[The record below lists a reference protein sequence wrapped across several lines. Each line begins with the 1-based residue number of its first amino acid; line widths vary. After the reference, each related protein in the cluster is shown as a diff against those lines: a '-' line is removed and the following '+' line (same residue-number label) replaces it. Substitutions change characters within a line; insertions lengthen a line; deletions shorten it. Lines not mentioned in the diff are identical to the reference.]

1 MSSRC
6 PDRAACLGAA
16 RHVHHHALPH
26 TNHEIVVPSIAEFLR
41 EPHRFASL
49 HCLYPYADP
58 VTNDAHMKELALN
71 DGTTFTEVR
80 GDNKVAYCHITAAG
94 NVNPLP
100 SDGSPL
106 ASYSRDE
113 QLLVMRVTYQPAA
126 DAVPCY
132 YLPWKLN
139 QLMRMK
145 LKPSPKHPAR
155 GPGQQIL
162 QPELFVTAA
171 LQGCSVM
178 VSGTADQPVVA
189 HANAQRILGPGGEAF
204 GGLGGAHA
212 LAVQAKEQH
221 MKDLH
226 TRTRIGSPKE
236 GPKIGG
242 AYQDPIAQGYTVG
255 GAHAREYMSAVDPT
269 FESRVKKLYWSRFRP
284 KAKPYRDGKPQI
296 SVEQYGTVF
305 GVRNAGDWKFYRQ
318 SRTRVTYKSQATD
331 EFVSEWVDPVCTR
344 FWP

>member
-1 MSSRC
+1 VS
-6 PDRAACLGAA
+6 
-16 RHVHHHALPH
+16 
-26 TNHEIVVPSIAEFLR
+26 SIAEFLR
-41 EPHRFASL
+41 APHQFASM

-58 VTNDAHMKELALN
+58 VTNDAHMKQLALD

-80 GDNKVAYCHITAAG
+80 GDNKVAYCRITSAG

-106 ASYSRDE
+106 SSYTQD
-113 QLLVMRVTYQPAA
+113 QNLLVMRVTYQPAA

-145 LKPSPKHPAR
+145 LKPSPNHPAR
-155 GPGQQIL
+155 GAGQQVL

-171 LQGCSVM
+171 LQGCSVL

-189 HANAQRILGPGGEAF
+189 HANAQRIVGPNGEAF
-204 GGLGGAHA
+204 GGPGGAHA
-212 LAVQAKEQH
+212 VALRVKEQH

-226 TRTRIGSPKE
+226 ARTRAAVPKE
-236 GPKIGG
+236 GLKVGG
-242 AYQDPIAQGYTVG
+242 QYQDPVAQGFQVG
-255 GAHAREYMSAVDPT
+255 GAHAKDYMSAVDPV
-269 FESRVKKLYWSRFRP
+269 FASRLAKMYWSRFRA
-284 KAKPYRDGKPQI
+284 KAKPYRDGKMQI

-331 EFVSEWVDPVCTR
+331 QHVSEWVDPVCTR